1 MRHSKRRLGFTL
13 VELLVVIAI
22 IGILVGLLLPAVQAA
37 REAARRMQCSNNLKQ
52 IGLALH
58 NHHDAFKALPA
69 ARGTLLIQIYPNN
82 PSLWTPNPTTY
93 RGWMCEILP
102 YIEQNNLKDQMF
114 AGWSAQYFNNY
125 NKPVPSYAC
134 PSDGRVL
141 NAPASGNGAPTSYLG
156 VTGWNSGGT
165 STANFNA
172 QYFGPS
178 DGVFNV
184 NTVRKGVRFA
194 DITDG
199 LSNTL
204 AVGERPPDQN
214 MYWGW
219 YAVSDYDSLLSVSQ
233 AYTFHGTCTLPGIFR
248 APVNPLNYDREA
260 CHFWSLHPGGGNWLM
275 SDGSVNFMS
284 YSAATVTFGLGT
296 RDRGEV
302 VDTSSL

>member
-1 MRHSKRRLGFTL
+1 MSYSRIRRGFTL

-58 NHHDAFKALPA
+58 NHHDAFKALPP

-82 PSLWTPNPTTY
+82 PSWWTPNPTTY

-102 YIEQNNLKDQMF
+102 YIEQNNLKDRMF
-114 AGWSAQYFNNY
+114 AGWSAPFFNNY
-125 NKPVPSYAC
+125 TTPVSTFAC
-134 PSDGRVL
+134 PSDGRTL

-165 STANFNA
+165 SSANFNA

-184 NTVRKGVRFA
+184 NAVRKGVRFA
-194 DITDG
+194 EITDG

-204 AVGERPPDQN
+204 AVGERPPDRQ

-233 AYTFHGTCTLPGIFR
+233 AYSFHSCTLPGIFR
-248 APVNPLNYDREA
+248 APMMPLNFDREA

-275 SDGSVNFMS
+275 ADGSVNFIS
-284 YSAATVTFGLGT
+284 YNSATITFGLAT
-296 RDRGEV
+296 RGNSEV
-302 VDTSSL
+302 VDTSSFQ